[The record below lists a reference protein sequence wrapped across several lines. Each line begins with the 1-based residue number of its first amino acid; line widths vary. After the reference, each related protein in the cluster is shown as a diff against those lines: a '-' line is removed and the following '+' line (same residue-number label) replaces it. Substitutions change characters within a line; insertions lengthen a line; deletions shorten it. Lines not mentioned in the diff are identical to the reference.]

1 MAFNGELYIQKKL
14 KTPAVHH
21 ESYKQLWETKWK
33 KPCDM
38 GVYPFMFGCTKDFQ
52 PVVDELVKRD
62 FKEPYDWDEYAPV
75 YFPKAE
81 ELVSEAEKAEKEGHK
96 EKASELYLYEPEAS
110 VCRVPH
116 LAIPSTE
123 IRKTEA
129 CVDGRQEGLSQGSE
143 VRRRSQVVQLSRLLN
158 SHCASLREHPVH
170 EVMVPHK
177 HRTEGEGDV
186 IPIYHQLPEGA
197 SKENPAPTVLIMT
210 GLDGYRTELVTWA
223 EGWRQKGVGV
233 IIVEI
238 PGTGDSPALPKDPT
252 SPDREWSSLLDWA
265 DSQEGIDS
273 KRICVWAFSTGG
285 FYAIRLAHT
294 HPDRLAGVVALGGG
308 THHMFDKDWL
318 DNVNHLE
325 YPFDLASTLA
335 YKFGYGNDLETFKKE
350 ASDKFSLLK
359 DGTLD
364 KPECARLF
372 LVSGVEDEIFPIDDY
387 YLAICH
393 GAPKEVRFVPDRK
406 HMGEPESFVIILKW
420 IYKLFGIEG
429 NPVDQL
435 KTIPFKPKY

>member
-62 FKEPYDWDEYAPV
+62 FKEPYNWDEYAPV

-81 ELVSEAEKAEKEGHK
+81 ELVGEAEKAEKEGHK
-96 EKASELYLYEPEAS
+96 EKASELYLRAS
-110 VCRVPH
+110 AVYRIARFPAPRSEKQRH
-116 LAIPSTE
+116 AWTE
-123 IRKTEA
+123 GKKA
-129 CVDGRQEGLSQGSE
+129 CLKGL
-143 VRRRSQVVQLSRLLN
+143 
-158 SHCASLREHPVH
+158 SLREHPVH

-210 GLDGYRTELVTWA
+210 GLDGYRTELVAWA

-238 PGTGDSPALPKDPT
+238 PGTGDSPALPTDPT

-372 LVSGVEDEIFPIDDY
+372 LVNGIEDEIFPIDDY

-393 GAPKEVRFVPDRK
+393 GAPKEARFVPDRK

-420 IYKLFGIEG
+420 IYKL
-429 NPVDQL
+429 
-435 KTIPFKPKY
+435 

>member
-1 MAFNGELYIQKKL
+1 
-14 KTPAVHH
+14 
-21 ESYKQLWETKWK
+21 
-33 KPCDM
+33 
-38 GVYPFMFGCTKDFQ
+38 
-52 PVVDELVKRD
+52 
-62 FKEPYDWDEYAPV
+62 
-75 YFPKAE
+75 
-81 ELVSEAEKAEKEGHK
+81 
-96 EKASELYLYEPEAS
+96 
-110 VCRVPH
+110 
-116 LAIPSTE
+116 
-123 IRKTEA
+123 
-129 CVDGRQEGLSQGSE
+129 
-143 VRRRSQVVQLSRLLN
+143 
-158 SHCASLREHPVH
+158 
-170 EVMVPHK
+170 
-177 HRTEGEGDV
+177 
-186 IPIYHQLPEGA
+186 
-197 SKENPAPTVLIMT
+197 
-210 GLDGYRTELVTWA
+210 TELVTWA

-233 IIVEI
+233 IIVKI

-294 HPDRLAGVVALGGG
+294 HLDRLAGVVALGGG

-372 LVSGVEDEIFPIDDY
+372 LVNGVEDEIFPIDDY
-387 YLAICH
+387 YL
-393 GAPKEVRFVPDRK
+393 
-406 HMGEPESFVIILKW
+406 
-420 IYKLFGIEG
+420 
-429 NPVDQL
+429 
-435 KTIPFKPKY
+435 